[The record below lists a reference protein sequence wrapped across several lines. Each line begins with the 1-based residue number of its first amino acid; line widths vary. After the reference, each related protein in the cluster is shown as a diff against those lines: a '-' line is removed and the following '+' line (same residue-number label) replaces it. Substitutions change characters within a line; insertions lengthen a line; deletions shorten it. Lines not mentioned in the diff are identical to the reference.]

1 MCTTFNVFIITNTM
15 HTIGVDKITLFKTT
29 KNNVLSPTCFDPYW
43 IIIREDYTL
52 LTKLLRRVINWKGDL
67 ANKV

>member
-1 MCTTFNVFIITNTM
+1 M

-43 IIIREDYTL
+43 IVIREVYTL
-52 LTKLLRRVINWKGDL
+52 FAKLLPSLINWKGDL
-67 ANKV
+67 LSRLC